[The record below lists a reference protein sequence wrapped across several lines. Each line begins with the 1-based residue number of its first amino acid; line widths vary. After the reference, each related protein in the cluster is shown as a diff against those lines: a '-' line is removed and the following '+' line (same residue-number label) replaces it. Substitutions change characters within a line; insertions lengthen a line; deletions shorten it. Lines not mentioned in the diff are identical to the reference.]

1 MHRFA
6 LSFGAVLGCMVMSDI
21 SSAGWTRVDLIGKFV
36 FQVAAVIGF
45 LMLGQRVR
53 GRLGNVSNIP

>member
-1 MHRFA
+1 
-6 LSFGAVLGCMVMSDI
+6 VLGCMVMSDI